1 MFYGANLLLFASS
14 SYLGLPL
21 KANFQR
27 EAQKSS
33 SSFQVLPFSV
43 VSQSVV
49 KEISILPE
57 TQLWGLK
64 AGAKATQTFWP
75 TILAVP
81 GSPRRRLSQP
91 NWQESDRL
99 GQRLSFMRQLLEET
113 PCDLLMHPTFIHLR
127 YSEIFFSFPHF
138 MVHLFSRK
146 MQRCVFNHWNDS
158 SQNLNLKCNF
168 LIICLIGESTLSVL
182 LCVQIIIHDMML
194 RIDTL

>member
-57 TQLWGLK
+57 TQLWGPK

-81 GSPRRRLSQP
+81 GSPRRLSQP

-99 GQRLSFMRQLLEET
+99 GQQLSFLRQLLEET
-113 PCDLLMHPTFIHLR
+113 PCDLLMHPTFIHLC
-127 YSEIFFSFPHF
+127 YSENFFFPSPLYGSF
-138 MVHLFSRK
+138 
-146 MQRCVFNHWNDS
+146 
-158 SQNLNLKCNF
+158 
-168 LIICLIGESTLSVL
+168 I
-182 LCVQIIIHDMML
+182 
-194 RIDTL
+194 

>member
-14 SYLGLPL
+14 SYGLPL
-21 KANFQR
+21 SKLSKR
-27 EAQKSS
+27 GTKSS

-64 AGAKATQTFWP
+64 AGAKATQTL
-75 TILAVP
+75 LAYDP
-81 GSPRRRLSQP
+81 GSARLARKTFPAKLAGVWQP
-91 NWQESDRL
+91 PGSAALLRED
-99 GQRLSFMRQLLEET
+99 LLEET
-113 PCDLLMHPTFIHLR
+113 PCDLLMHPTFII
-127 YSEIFFSFPHF
+127 YVTVKFFSFPHF